1 MKPAN
6 QLRSLIRMIAAALLA
21 STSLCAC
28 LSTHATFVPVTDRGI
43 AGAGQDSDAVRD
55 EAWAYPEFK
64 EKHVQTEI
72 SKQSAIQQ
80 RTDRNNYF
88 ADFEDHVHVRR
99 NTPTRLGSFEF
110 NFVRSGTDNGLLVQV
125 HHDGMRIMLERIPSA
140 FYMGELQATQ
150 VQIGG
155 RDYLL
160 LAANSRTSTQRMWFG
175 IFRPDGSK
183 LYAASL
189 EQSVVRVH
197 QNVDGISLFFL
208 SGDSMRIKI

>member
-1 MKPAN
+1 MKGR
-6 QLRSLIRMIAAALLA
+6 LRHCAVL
-21 STSLCAC
+21 AC
-28 LSTHATFVPVTDRGI
+28 LSMNLSGCLAPLPIVGGGI
-43 AGAGQDSDAVRD
+43 AGAGRDSDAVRE
-55 EAWAYPEFK
+55 EAWNYPEFK

-72 SKQSAIQQ
+72 TQVALTKA

-88 ADFEDHVHVRR
+88 ADFADHVHVRR
-99 NTPTRLGSFEF
+99 NTPTRMGSFEF
-110 NFVRSGTDNGLLVQV
+110 NFVRSGIDNGVLIQV
-125 HHDGMRIMLERIPSA
+125 YHDGLRIMLERIPSA
-140 FYMGELQATQ
+140 FYMGELQASE

-189 EQSVVRVH
+189 EQSVVRVI
-197 QNVDGISLFFL
+197 QNADGISLFFL

>member
-1 MKPAN
+1 MKPASWPCG
-6 QLRSLIRMIAAALLA
+6 LVMMITAALLA
-21 STSLCAC
+21 SASLCAC
-28 LSTHATFVPVTDRGI
+28 ISTHPTSLPITGRGI
-43 AGAGQDSDAVRD
+43 GGAGQDSDAVRD

-72 SKQSAIQQ
+72 SKQNLIQQ

>member
-1 MKPAN
+1 MKGW
-6 QLRSLIRMIAAALLA
+6 LRCCAVL
-21 STSLCAC
+21 AC
-28 LSTHATFVPVTDRGI
+28 LSMNLSGCLAPLPIVGGGI
-43 AGAGQDSDAVRD
+43 AGAGRDSDAVRE
-55 EAWAYPEFK
+55 EAWNYPEFK

-72 SKQSAIQQ
+72 TQAALTKT

-88 ADFEDHVHVRR
+88 ADFADHVHVRR
-99 NTPTRLGSFEF
+99 NTPTRMGSFEF
-110 NFVRSGTDNGLLVQV
+110 NFVRSGTDNGVLIQV
-125 HHDGMRIMLERIPSA
+125 YHDGLRIMLERIPSA
-140 FYMGELQATQ
+140 FYMGELQASE

-189 EQSVVRVH
+189 EQSVVRVN
-197 QNVDGISLFFL
+197 QNEDGISLFFL